1 MIKQKNILLNIKN
14 RYKKDGKYI
23 DIAPDRTIFFL
34 WKTVRIFL

>member
-23 DIAPDRTIFFL
+23 DIAPDGTIFSFG
-34 WKTVRIFL
+34 KQ